1 MESRV
6 TERQF
11 ITFTLDKATFGIDIK
26 KVKEII
32 TFQEPTKLP
41 GSSEDYMEGI
51 INLRGRV
58 IPIVNLS
65 KVLNFLG
72 SGITNTSR
80 IIVLEENSSIFGILV
95 DKVNGVLNVTEEAID
110 TENISNGSLSSMY
123 IDGIAK
129 TDGELILILNL
140 TMVNIESAP
149 AC

>member
-1 MESRV
+1 MESKV
-6 TERQF
+6 NERQF
-11 ITFTLDKATFGIDIK
+11 ITFSLDKVTFGIDIK

-32 TFQEPTKLP
+32 TFQEPTMLP

-51 INLRGRV
+51 INLRGQV
-58 IPIVNLS
+58 VPIVNLS
-65 KVLNFLG
+65 KVLNFSG

-80 IIVLEENSSIFGILV
+80 IIVLEENHSTFGILV
-95 DKVNGVLNVTEEAID
+95 DKVNGVLKITEDAID
-110 TENISNGSLSSMY
+110 TENISRGSLSSMY

-140 TMVNIESAP
+140 SMVNIESAA